1 LGIGRL
7 ARRKAN
13 MTQKWMPEGKPEKQE
28 VELAVLLSVTTG
40 CLLVETDEFPKLVS
54 LMSFVKQETLI
65 HTDEDGNAT
74 ESQEVVLPRLSKVSQ
89 EIAPWLNE
97 QLPAIRELGAPPQK
111 GWRTWL
117 AKAEGKVGK
126 VVEVKPLPLSRVGWM
141 APEEDWKL
149 IK

>member
-1 LGIGRL
+1 
-7 ARRKAN
+7 

-28 VELAVLLSVTTG
+28 FELAVLLSVTTG
-40 CLLVETDEFPKLVS
+40 CLLVEAEEFPKLVS

-65 HTDEDGNAT
+65 PTDEQGNAI
-74 ESQEVVLPRLSKVSQ
+74 EPKEVVLPRLSKVSQ

-111 GWRTWL
+111 GWKSWL

-126 VVEVKPLPLSRVGWM
+126 VVEIRALPLSKVGWM

-149 IK
+149 ISK